1 MLILEKL
8 GQVPNDSDSWKAPQ
22 ICLGFV
28 VICGYPCLRWLNPV
42 PGGTYKCHSIH
53 CNLPNS
59 DTSSIRTLSMTQVKG
74 LSKAASGTLDPREG
88 YTQWGYK
95 DVHQHYT
102 ALWAKKG
109 EGGQWQWLLHG
120 RIYDSLLGWV
130 CLSSAADRGS
140 ALGQW
145 RCPIHLLSW
154 EGFEEHLGTLGT
166 TPILVLFSNSK
177 HKFPSVVASPSCF
190 CHTKVRGPFSPTF
203 KTSFCGGKA

>member
-8 GQVPNDSDSWKAPQ
+8 GQVPNDSDSRKAPQ

-28 VICGYPCLRWLNPV
+28 VICGYPRLRWLIPV

-88 YTQWGYK
+88 YTRLGYK

-109 EGGQWQWLLHG
+109 EGGQWLLHG
-120 RIYDSLLGWV
+120 RNLWLTLGLGLPFFSSRPRKCPRTREVPYSSALLGRVW
-130 CLSSAADRGS
+130 R
-140 ALGQW
+140 AL
-145 RCPIHLLSW
+145 RNSW
-154 EGFEEHLGTLGT
+154 NYPNIG
-166 TPILVLFSNSK
+166 LVF
-177 HKFPSVVASPSCF
+177 
-190 CHTKVRGPFSPTF
+190 
-203 KTSFCGGKA
+203 